1 MTIGMFPEF
10 AAQFR
15 PPEAPAEGGHGLQ
28 GRVVST
34 LWVAVLVWLA
44 RIGAIYGGS
53 WLGAWFGGT
62 PSEHRLRVWQG
73 MITQVCVCCPHMNHA
88 AA

>member
-1 MTIGMFPEF
+1 M
-10 AAQFR
+10 
-15 PPEAPAEGGHGLQ
+15 Q

-73 MITQVCVCCPHMNHA
+73 MITQV
-88 AA
+88 

>member
-1 MTIGMFPEF
+1 M
-10 AAQFR
+10 
-15 PPEAPAEGGHGLQ
+15 Q

-73 MITQVCVCCPHMNHA
+73 MITQVCMCFTEHMLLLKLNRSPA
-88 AA
+88 E